1 MSKQSKNTSKK
12 GKPGRKPAALK
23 TTAPRSR
30 RKIAPGLGAD
40 RLRNSVNVI
49 LNDESDRIARAL
61 VDKTIA
67 GNMSG
72 ARLLVELSGAKHP
85 PVEPEEKDKDPED
98 GLSLAEILMSRGQWV
113 KKIEEF
119 DRNPPFPGESLQSYH
134 ELCTTSRLPNPKRKT
149 RCRSSSATRRSDHQN
164 LRYFFRYFSNL
175 VETLRIPNRD
185 GGPEFAP

>member
-1 MSKQSKNTSKK
+1 MSIPTIHKPLHLSHFHLPKITPDRTTLQLRPTGGESMSKQSDKTRKRGESGSPAIGPREAGLSFLGEGAGPGRRG
-12 GKPGRKPAALK
+12 GKSGRKPAALK
-23 TTAPRSR
+23 TSTSRSR
-30 RKIAPGLGAD
+30 RKIAPGRGAE

-113 KKIEEF
+113 KK
-119 DRNPPFPGESLQSYH
+119 
-134 ELCTTSRLPNPKRKT
+134 
-149 RCRSSSATRRSDHQN
+149 
-164 LRYFFRYFSNL
+164 
-175 VETLRIPNRD
+175 
-185 GGPEFAP
+185 

>member
-1 MSKQSKNTSKK
+1 MSKQSDKTGER
-12 GKPGRKPAALK
+12 GKPGRKTAALK

-30 RKIAPGLGAD
+30 RKLSPGLGAE

-72 ARLLVELSGAKHP
+72 ARLLVELSGARHQPAK
-85 PVEPEEKDKDPED
+85 PED
-98 GLSLAEILMSRGQWV
+98 KAQESVDLPSLSEMLMCRGQWV

-119 DRNPPFPGESLQSYH
+119 DRNPPFPGESLESY
-134 ELCTTSRLPNPKRKT
+134 SNRNVYYLPPPPK
-149 RCRSSSATRRSDHQN
+149 SD
-164 LRYFFRYFSNL
+164 
-175 VETLRIPNRD
+175 
-185 GGPEFAP
+185 A